1 MSAEQEIAFI
11 RAQIAKLEAEIE
23 ALSEED
29 TLEGGGAMTPER
41 AIEILT
47 PGKAKFSPPEYD
59 EALELAREALAR
71 YGQYKDTKTINSGD
85 AAERN

>member
-29 TLEGGGAMTPER
+29 TLEG
-41 AIEILT
+41 
-47 PGKAKFSPPEYD
+47 
-59 EALELAREALAR
+59 
-71 YGQYKDTKTINSGD
+71 
-85 AAERN
+85 AAPDG